1 MKKTINLFVD
11 MDGTVAKFYYKKDYL
26 ERMYEQGYFENL
38 PLYAMAKHI
47 DAFAKKDTCVNVY
60 ILSACVNSPYCEQ
73 EKVAWLLKN
82 MPNINPK
89 NFIFTKVGESKKQKV
104 ALTVDNMQDYI
115 NILLDDYTLNL
126 EQWEYNENANI
137 NMVGIKFLNGLNDT
151 TKTWQGQKVKTF
163 KQLEQIIQ
171 KLAMYGVD
179 YTF

>member
-11 MDGTVAKFYYKKDYL
+11 MDGTMAKFYYKKDYL
-26 ERMYEQGYFENL
+26 EKMYEQGYFENL
-38 PLYAMAKHI
+38 PLYAIAKKI
-47 DAFAKKDTCVNVY
+47 DAFAKVDTCVNVY

-104 ALTVDNMQDYI
+104 ALTVDNMQDYV

-126 EQWEYNENANI
+126 EQWEDNDTNI
-137 NMVGIKFLNGLNDT
+137 NMVGIKFLNGMNDT
-151 TKTWQGQKVKTF
+151 TKNWKGYKVKTF
-163 KQLEQIIQ
+163 NQLMEIVQE
-171 KLAMYGVD
+171 LAIYGID